1 MPIFACLILR
11 INVIS
16 LPLPSGYL
24 GSLDAKTGVSY
35 SGILPDGSRV
45 GIMRMKI
52 ATTLAQGIAFLH
64 DKVKQPHVHQ
74 DIHADN
80 VLLDEEFG
88 AHLMGVSVKVCAMG
102 SDAGEDSNGRMIR
115 NMRYIKLLSLYDKAK
130 RAVLP
135 YLGVDIGKRRSSIC
149 VGYPSSGVIIPMRLP
164 MDGLIYTIRHNL
176 LDNAAGSIEF
186 STALNTLAQ

>member
-24 GSLDAKTGVSY
+24 ESYAKTGVSY

-102 SDAGEDSNGRMIR
+102 SDAGEDSNGSRFDGVAKYIRMGHTFGAVTLLPR
-115 NMRYIKLLSLYDKAK
+115 VPGSWFLASLLLPLTFQKVVDLVYACTQHVPSMRSINNVPCSSAATVGLATSCEASLD
-130 RAVLP
+130 
-135 YLGVDIGKRRSSIC
+135 
-149 VGYPSSGVIIPMRLP
+149 
-164 MDGLIYTIRHNL
+164 
-176 LDNAAGSIEF
+176 F
-186 STALNTLAQ
+186 